1 MSSASDL
8 PQRSSDDSGAI
19 SRTRSSEETRQRLL
33 DAALGVI
40 DRDGFE
46 GAKVQEVAQAA
57 GMTTGA
63 IYSHFRNMD
72 ELLAVAL
79 AGRLRQAAKR
89 RHEEEI
95 PEALERLSSGTGRAS
110 ILGGP
115 VYVGLR
121 SGFSLDE
128 TQDLVRVLA
137 ATTSSAVAEQVW
149 RDLVQEMFS
158 SAVQTMGIAQRFGVV
173 RDDLDARSLVLF
185 AQCLTMGRR
194 LLQTAG
200 IEPAQDESWEAVLA
214 HALGPLL
221 TNPALYEQPGGGS
234 AENG

>member
-1 MSSASDL
+1 MSSGSD
-8 PQRSSDDSGAI
+8 PSERTPDDSGAI
-19 SRTRSSEETRQRLL
+19 TRTRASEATRQRLL
-33 DAALGVI
+33 EAALEVI

-46 GAKVQEVAQAA
+46 AAKVQDVAHAA
-57 GMTTGA
+57 GVTTGA

-79 AGRLRQAAKR
+79 AGRLIEASKR
-89 RHEEEI
+89 RHEVEI
-95 PEALERLSSGTGRAS
+95 PEALERLSSGTGRRS

-149 RDLVQEMFS
+149 RNLVQGMFE
-158 SAVQTMGIAQRFGVV
+158 SAVQTMTIAQQFGVV
-173 RDDLDARSLVLF
+173 RNDLDARSLVLF

-200 IEPAQDESWEAVLA
+200 IEPEVGERWEAVLG

-221 TNPALYEQPGGGS
+221 ANPEQHAQSGDTVPLD
-234 AENG
+234 

>member
-1 MSSASDL
+1 M
-8 PQRSSDDSGAI
+8 
-19 SRTRSSEETRQRLL
+19 RSSEATRQRLL
-33 DAALGVI
+33 EAALEVI
-40 DRDGFE
+40 DRDGFDV
-46 GAKVQEVAQAA
+46 AKVQDVAQAA

-79 AGRLRQAAKR
+79 AGRLREAAKQ
-89 RHEEEI
+89 RHKLEV

-149 RDLVQEMFS
+149 RDLVHEMIA
-158 SAVQTMGIAQRFGVV
+158 SAVQTMDIAQRFGVV

-200 IEPAQDESWEAVLA
+200 IEPEDGERWEAVLA
-214 HALGPLL
+214 GALGPLL
-221 TNPALYEQPGGGS
+221 VKPE
-234 AENG
+234 